1 MLLALKQ
8 GVAMK
13 FENPLIEGIF
23 LKRYKRFFADIR
35 LGKETVVAHVPN
47 TGSMKGCSEPDSPS
61 LMSPA
66 TNPERKLRYTLE
78 MIRTP
83 KSWVGVNTG
92 NPPVLVRELFASGT
106 VPHWKDFDG
115 FQAEVKINAQT
126 RLDGALWSSSKQKN
140 VKKGKLTKLEAP
152 LHFFEIKNVS
162 LAENGVA
169 MFPDAVT
176 ERGQKHLQ
184 EMMELMEQGFTCEMI
199 YVIQREDCTEFA
211 PADHIDPEYGRIL
224 REAVKKGL
232 RVSALPCKLNA
243 TQIVLQPSSLPLK
256 L

>member
-1 MLLALKQ
+1 
-8 GVAMK
+8 MK
-13 FENPLIEGIF
+13 FENPLIEGVF
-23 LKRYKRFFADIR
+23 LKRYKRFFADIL
-35 LGKETVVAHVPN
+35 LGKDTVVAHVPN
-47 TGSMKGCSEPDSPS
+47 TGSMKGCSEPNSAS

-92 NPPVLVRELFASGT
+92 NPPVLVKELFASKT
-106 VPHWKDFDG
+106 VPHWKAFDS
-115 FQAEVKINAQT
+115 FQAEIKINAQT
-126 RLDGALWSSSKQKN
+126 RLDGALWNSSQQKN
-140 VKKGKLTKLEAP
+140 VKNGKLTKLEAP

-162 LAENGVA
+162 LAENVGSKTVA

-199 YVIQREDCTEFA
+199 YVIQREDCKEFA

-232 RVSALPCKLNA
+232 KISALPCKLNP
-243 TQIVLQPSSLPLK
+243 TEIVLQAQSLPLK
-256 L
+256 F

>member
-1 MLLALKQ
+1 
-8 GVAMK
+8 MK
-13 FENPLIEGIF
+13 FENPLIEGVF
-23 LKRYKRFFADIR
+23 LKRYKRFFADIL
-35 LGKETVVAHVPN
+35 LGKDTVVAHVPN
-47 TGSMKGCSEPDSPS
+47 TGSMKGCSEPNSAS

-83 KSWVGVNTG
+83 NSWVGVNTG
-92 NPPVLVRELFASGT
+92 NPPVLVKELFASKT
-106 VPHWKDFDG
+106 VPHWKNFDS

-126 RLDGALWSSSKQKN
+126 RLDGALWNSSQQKN
-140 VKKGKLTKLEAP
+140 VKNGKLTKLEAP

-184 EMMELMEQGFTCEMI
+184 ELMDLMEQGFTCEMI
-199 YVIQREDCTEFA
+199 YVIQREDCKEFA
-211 PADHIDPEYGRIL
+211 TADHIDPEYGRIL

-232 RVSALPCKLNA
+232 KVSALPCKLNPTEIA
-243 TQIVLQPSSLPLK
+243 LQPKSLPLK
-256 L
+256 F

>member
-1 MLLALKQ
+1 
-8 GVAMK
+8 MK
-13 FENPLIEGIF
+13 FENPLIEGVF

-35 LGKETVVAHVPN
+35 LDKETVVAHVPN
-47 TGSMKGCSEPDSPS
+47 TGSMKGCSEPESAS

-83 KSWVGVNTG
+83 KSWVGVNTS
-92 NPPVLVRELFASGT
+92 NPPVLVRELFASRT

-126 RLDGALWSSSKQKN
+126 RLDGALWKSSEQKN
-140 VKKGKLTKLEAP
+140 IKNGKLTKLEAP

-184 EMMELMEQGFTCEMI
+184 EMMDLMEQGFTCEMI
-199 YVIQREDCTEFA
+199 YVIQREDCTAFA

-224 REAVKKGL
+224 REAVKRGL
-232 RVSALPCKLNA
+232 KVSALPCRLSEKE
-243 TQIVLQPSSLPLK
+243 IVLQAKSLPLTFK
-256 L
+256 

>member
-1 MLLALKQ
+1 
-8 GVAMK
+8 MK
-13 FENPLIEGIF
+13 FENPLIEGVF
-23 LKRYKRFFADIR
+23 VKRYKRFFADIL
-35 LGKETVVAHVPN
+35 LGQDTVVAHVPN
-47 TGSMKGCSEPDSPS
+47 TGSMKGCSEPNSAS

-83 KSWVGVNTG
+83 KSWVGVNTS
-92 NPPVLVRELFASGT
+92 NPPALVRELFASRT

-126 RLDGALWSSSKQKN
+126 RLDGALWKSVEQKN
-140 VKKGKLTKLEAP
+140 VKNGKLTKLEAP

-162 LAENGVA
+162 MAENVDNKTVA

-184 EMMELMEQGFTCEMI
+184 EMMDLMEQGFTCEMI
-199 YVIQREDCTEFA
+199 YVIQREDCTEFT
-211 PADHIDPEYGRIL
+211 PADHIDPEYGKLL
-224 REAVKKGL
+224 RKAVKKGL
-232 RVSALPCKLNA
+232 KVSALPCRLSE
-243 TQIVLQPSSLPLK
+243 TEIVLQAKSLPLR

>member
-1 MLLALKQ
+1 
-8 GVAMK
+8 MK
-13 FENPLIEGIF
+13 FENPLIEGVF
-23 LKRYKRFFADIR
+23 LKRYKRFFADIL
-35 LGKETVVAHVPN
+35 LGDQTVVAHTPN
-47 TGSMKGCSEPDSPS
+47 TGSMKGCSDPHSAC
-61 LMSPA
+61 LVSPA

-78 MIRTP
+78 MIRTA

-92 NPPVLVRELFASGT
+92 TPPTLVRELFASKT
-106 VPHWKDFDG
+106 VPHWKNFDG

-126 RLDGALWSSSKQKN
+126 RLDGALWKSAEQKN

-184 EMMELMEQGFTCEMI
+184 EMMDLMEQGFTCEMI

-224 REAVKKGL
+224 RKAVKKGL
-232 RVSALPCKLNA
+232 RVSALPCRLSE
-243 TQIVLQPSSLPLK
+243 TEIVLQAKSLPVNL
-256 L
+256 

>member
-1 MLLALKQ
+1 
-8 GVAMK
+8 
-13 FENPLIEGIF
+13 
-23 LKRYKRFFADIR
+23 
-35 LGKETVVAHVPN
+35 
-47 TGSMKGCSEPDSPS
+47 MKGCSEPNSAS

-83 KSWVGVNTG
+83 KSWVGVNTS
-92 NPPVLVRELFASGT
+92 NPPALVRELFASRT

-126 RLDGALWSSSKQKN
+126 RLDGALWKSVEQKN
-140 VKKGKLTKLEAP
+140 VKNGKLTKLEAP

-162 LAENGVA
+162 MAENVDNKTVA

-184 EMMELMEQGFTCEMI
+184 EMMDLMEQGFTCEMI
-199 YVIQREDCTEFA
+199 YVIQREDCTEFT
-211 PADHIDPEYGRIL
+211 PADHIDPEYGKLL
-224 REAVKKGL
+224 RKAVKKGL
-232 RVSALPCKLNA
+232 KVSALPCRLSK
-243 TQIVLQPSSLPLK
+243 TEIVLQAKSLPLR

>member
-1 MLLALKQ
+1 
-8 GVAMK
+8 MK
-13 FENPLIEGIF
+13 FKIPLIEGIF
-23 LKRYKRFFADIR
+23 LKRYKRFFADIL
-35 LGKETVVAHVPN
+35 LGDQTVVAHTPN
-47 TGSMKGCSEPDSPS
+47 TGSMKGCSDPNSAC

-83 KSWVGVNTG
+83 KSWVGVNTS
-92 NPPVLVRELFASGT
+92 NPPVLVRELFASRT

-115 FQAEVKINAQT
+115 FQAEVKINTQT
-126 RLDGALWSSSKQKN
+126 RLDGALWKSAEQKN
-140 VKKGKLTKLEAP
+140 VKNGKLTKLEAP

-162 LAENGVA
+162 LAENVDNKTVA

-184 EMMELMEQGFTCEMI
+184 EMMDLMEQGFTCEMV

-211 PADHIDPEYGRIL
+211 PAEHIDPEYGRIL
-224 REAVKKGL
+224 REAVKRGL
-232 RVSALPCKLNA
+232 RVSAFPCRLSP
-243 TQIVLQPSSLPLK
+243 TEIVLQAVSLPVRL
-256 L
+256 

>member
-1 MLLALKQ
+1 
-8 GVAMK
+8 MK
-13 FENPLIEGIF
+13 FENPLIEGVF
-23 LKRYKRFFADIR
+23 VKRYKRFFADIL
-35 LGKETVVAHVPN
+35 LGDQTVVAHTPN
-47 TGSMKGCSEPDSPS
+47 TGSMKGCSDPNSAC
-61 LMSPA
+61 LVSPA

-92 NPPVLVRELFASGT
+92 NPPSLVRELFASQT

-115 FQAEVKINAQT
+115 FQAEVKINALT
-126 RLDGALWSSSKQKN
+126 RLDGALWKSSEQKN
-140 VKKGKLTKLEAP
+140 VKNGKLTKLEGP

-162 LAENGVA
+162 LAVTVGENAAEKTVA

-184 EMMELMEQGFTCEMI
+184 EMMDLMEQGFTCEMI

-211 PADHIDPEYGRIL
+211 PADHIDPEYGKLL
-224 REAVKKGL
+224 RKAVTKGL
-232 RVSALPCKLNA
+232 RVSALPCRLSKEE
-243 TQIVLQPSSLPLK
+243 IVLQAEPLRVK
-256 L
+256 F